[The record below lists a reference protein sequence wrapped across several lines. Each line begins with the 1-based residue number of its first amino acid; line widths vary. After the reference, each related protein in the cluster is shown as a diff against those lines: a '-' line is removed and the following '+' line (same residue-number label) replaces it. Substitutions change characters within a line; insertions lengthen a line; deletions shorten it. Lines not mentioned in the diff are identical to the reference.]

1 MVFSFNHTTNQ
12 MFRITLQNYQHKT
25 IQHDSV
31 KFCFESCFLNCAK
44 CTTKNLQS
52 NRTLY
57 GNSCKIFFFIS
68 IYTLLFLKFLAIESH
83 FFFSKVNLIHGCPT
97 PPNFERLMAS
107 NSMLRLPLYIQ
118 ICVCLNKRDEKRA
131 KMFSFCCIST
141 TNICEWKFRQISNI
155 QKRSW
160 GQLVIVTLP
169 HITQNRYVHMPPQ

>member
-1 MVFSFNHTTNQ
+1 MTSTNLSHYPQRLTLKYHYFFAHLLWKNLLWNFHSRNMHEAIWTMVFSFNHTTNQ

-107 NSMLRLPLYIQ
+107 NSMLRLPLYI
-118 ICVCLNKRDEKRA
+118 
-131 KMFSFCCIST
+131 
-141 TNICEWKFRQISNI
+141 
-155 QKRSW
+155 
-160 GQLVIVTLP
+160 
-169 HITQNRYVHMPPQ
+169 